1 MLIQYI
7 SPTDAVVR
15 ETHWLPV
22 VGAQTINSF
31 IQSSNEFEFTQPTFR
46 GAGASFRTTTLTS
59 TAMPPSASLHNNHT
73 PEICLP
79 ASASLHN
86 QIPEICLPRCYDGNG
101 QRIDIETTFETCC
114 LIGTENSTL
123 FLDFRPLFPTLEI
136 CSFDKPNAL
145 LTTPTF
151 TLRILKHL
159 SNCRF
164 GKVFS
169 AVQLHFNSETLTYER
184 REGDEL
190 VAVKMCMKKSLH
202 LYDPNGNSEC
212 EESPIREMAILQYL
226 QQFQDPH
233 IIPLYELCENANII
247 FSIQK
252 YCATDLFNV
261 VVGNNIR
268 IDEESPIVN
277 LMLENPTS
285 DVIRGVVSCLSTLR
299 RALVAHGDLSP
310 ENILIDIRDG
320 THFPYVIDFGMAK
333 YVVPMPTTT
342 TTPSTPPSTTI
353 DRSTLSA
360 SSTTPPSYQ
369 LFSRFH
375 GKSYYLAPES
385 SGGQLHDG
393 FNADAWSLGSIML
406 MMLSGFQFNHLIDD
420 YLYQMIRK
428 GKLLDW
434 VNNMSLQK
442 EMLPLTP
449 SALDFLKRVLIPTVP
464 SMRLQPNEML
474 EHPFLTKTPRLL
486 PSYVLLF
493 RNVQTRRY
501 MESQL
506 VNMENVGPNELNHY
520 HFKLN
525 ALVIEGKALQRTFA
539 QESHHII

>member
-22 VGAQTINSF
+22 VGAQTTINSF
-31 IQSSNEFEFTQPTFR
+31 IQFSNEFEFNQPTFR
-46 GAGASFRTTTLTS
+46 GAGESFIRTTTT
-59 TAMPPSASLHNNHT
+59 HNNY
-73 PEICLP
+73 
-79 ASASLHN
+79 
-86 QIPEICLPRCYDGNG
+86 IPEICLPRCYDGNG
-101 QRIDIETTFETCC
+101 QRIDIETTFET
-114 LIGTENSTL
+114 LTEDSTL

-151 TLRILKHL
+151 TLKLLKHL

-169 AVQLHFNSETLTYER
+169 AVQLHFNSETSTYER
-184 REGDEL
+184 REGDDL
-190 VAVKMCMKKSLH
+190 VAVKMCMKKSVH
-202 LYDPNGNSEC
+202 FYDPKGNSEC

-252 YCATDLFNV
+252 YCGTDLFNV
-261 VVGNNIR
+261 VVGNNVR
-268 IDEESPIVN
+268 IDEESPILN

-310 ENILIDIRDG
+310 ENIMIDIRDG
-320 THFPYVIDFGMAK
+320 THFPYIIDFGMAK
-333 YVVPMPTTT
+333 YVVPMPPEMPTPGTTT
-342 TTPSTPPSTTI
+342 STSPPP
-353 DRSTLSA
+353 R
-360 SSTTPPSYQ
+360 YQ
-369 LFSRFH
+369 LHSRFH

-393 FNADAWSLGSIML
+393 FHADAWSVGSIML
-406 MMLSGFQFNHLIDD
+406 MMLSGFQFNHFIDD
-420 YLYQMIRK
+420 HLYQMIRK

-434 VNNMSLQK
+434 VKNMSLQK

-474 EHPFLTKTPRLL
+474 EHPFLTKTPKLL
-486 PSYVLLF
+486 NSYVHLF

-506 VNMENVGPNELNHY
+506 VNMKNVGPNELNHY

-539 QESHHII
+539 QESHHIL